1 MLNIY
6 NKKNK
11 EKLLKEARESY
22 QNLSKERK
30 NKKQKIL
37 MCDIEIFLKK
47 KKTKGIN
54 MVVNDIKIF

>member
-30 NKKQKIL
+30 DKKQKIL

-47 KKTKGIN
+47 KTKGIN

>member
-30 NKKQKIL
+30 DKKQKIL

-47 KKTKGIN
+47 KTTTRIN

>member
-6 NKKNK
+6 DKKNK

-30 NKKQKIL
+30 DKKQ

>member
-47 KKTKGIN
+47 KKTKVIN
-54 MVVNDIKIF
+54 MFVKDIKIF